1 MLLQSKFMKN
11 ILFLFAGFLLLSNTT
26 KAQFNEKP
34 ILNLETYDEP
44 LLNWGY
50 FLGFNQYDFKFDYK
64 NDLTT
69 STNRLDDVQVLKSLG
84 FNVGLIGE
92 MRINEFFDLRLEPG
106 LHYNVRNLRFTKFP
120 DGERTLSNIER
131 EVSSTYI
138 NFPLLL
144 KVSTRRIGNWK
155 PFLIGGA
162 SISMN
167 LGSNEK
173 SPDDN
178 LAGTFRMKKTGY
190 NYELGFGIDF
200 YLEYFKFSPSIRGIF
215 GINDEL
221 VRDNDPNSPWTG
233 NIDAMRTRGLFVNFT
248 FE

>member
-1 MLLQSKFMKN
+1 MAG
-11 ILFLFAGFLLLSNTT
+11 IIFLYQPVN
-26 KAQFNEKP
+26 AQFNENP
-34 ILNLETYDEP
+34 ILNLENEDKA

-64 NDLTT
+64 NDT
-69 STNRLDDVQVLKSLG
+69 DDILVDKSLG

-92 MRINEFFDLRLEPG
+92 VRLNEFLDVRLEPG
-106 LHYNVRNLRFTKFP
+106 LLYNSRILGFPGFTEES
-120 DGERTLSNIER
+120 DAIR
-131 EVSSTYI
+131 EVKSTYI

-144 KVSTRRIGNWK
+144 KVSTRRFGNWK

-167 LGSNEK
+167 LGSNET
-173 SPDDN
+173 SLDDN
-178 LAGTFRMKKTGY
+178 EGGTFRMKKLVY

-200 YLEYFKFSPSIRGIF
+200 YLEYFKFTPSIRGVFAIS
-215 GINDEL
+215 DEL
-221 VRDNDPNSPWTG
+221 VRDEDPNSPWTG
-233 NIDAMRTRGLFVNFT
+233 NIDAMRTRGLFINFT